1 MKLNY
6 FPESA
11 YLELFDNIGTNQPNY
26 SKKSNDWVSQIFGD
40 RVYSKESRIDVSLPD
55 LNHADGEFMNVV
67 SFYNAMREKLTP
79 KQASNPYLWS
89 WLTHCH
95 YWEYTHERWSKEE
108 MSEDMIKQRFF
119 CSFQTKNPEGNRV
132 GFLRNSISR
141 LWWFGY
147 LTYQDDAKKPYE
159 LTELMLS
166 NSDLCQSVMERN
178 FSMNREVTIGILSAI
193 KEINDD
199 PNMRDVGAVSN
210 GDHYE
215 WRPLCKYINRYGGVV
230 LLDTLDR
237 NEIKKLAYDFLI
249 SYRNRNADY
258 IERANTKP
266 KEDKKV
272 SKPIKDMSLKEF
284 FEANGFK
291 TKDSRPIGCL
301 WVVGEKDALEPFVKE
316 AENAFGVKG
325 SYGVGR
331 TIVNKNGWWTKEQK

>member
-11 YLELFDNIGTNQPNY
+11 YLELFDNIGTNQANY
-26 SKKSNDWVSQIFGD
+26 SKRSNDWVAQIFGD
-40 RVYSKESRIDVSLPD
+40 RPYTKESRIDASLPD
-55 LNHADGEFMNVV
+55 LTHNDSEYMNVV
-67 SFYNAMREKLTP
+67 SFYGAMREKLTP
-79 KQASNPYLWS
+79 KQASNPYLWA

-95 YWEYTHERWSKEE
+95 YWKYTHERWSREE

-166 NSDLCQSVMERN
+166 NSDLCQNVMERN

-199 PNMRDVGAVSN
+199 PNMRDVGAVNN

-215 WRPLCKYINRYGGVV
+215 WRPLCKYINRYGGAV

-237 NEIKKLAYDFLI
+237 NDIKQLSYDFLI
-249 SYRNRNADY
+249 NYRKRNAALF
-258 IERANTKP
+258 ERQAAKENTESGIVKSTNGMTL
-266 KEDKKV
+266 KK
-272 SKPIKDMSLKEF
+272 F
-284 FEANGFK
+284 FESKGFR
-291 TKDSRPIGCL
+291 TIDRRPISCL
-301 WVVGEKDALEPFVKE
+301 WVIGEKDELEPIILE
-316 AENAFGVKG
+316 AKAAFGVNGDFG
-325 SYGVGR
+325 SSKATG
-331 TIVNKNGWWTKEQK
+331 NKNGWWTKEQK

>member
-26 SKKSNDWVSQIFGD
+26 SKKSNDWVAQIFGE
-40 RVYSKESRIDVSLPD
+40 RVYTKESRIDASLPE
-55 LNHADGEFMNVV
+55 LSHADGEYMNVV
-67 SFYNAMREKLTP
+67 SFYSAMREKLTP
-79 KQASNPYLWS
+79 KQASNPYLWA

-95 YWEYTHERWSKEE
+95 YWKYTHERWSKEE

-199 PNMRDVGAVSN
+199 PNMRDVGAVNN

-215 WRPLCKYINRYGGVV
+215 WRPLCKYINRYGGAV

-237 NEIKKLAYDFLI
+237 EDIKKLVYDFLMN
-249 SYRNRNADY
+249 YRKRNAASLDRPV
-258 IERANTKP
+258 IQDKEERKT
-266 KEDKKV
+266 
-272 SKPIKDMSLKEF
+272 SKLIKDVSLKEF
-284 FEANGFK
+284 FESKGFR
-291 TKDSRPIGCL
+291 TIDRRPISCL
-301 WVVGEKDALEPFVKE
+301 WVIGERDELEPFVNE
-316 AENAFGVKG
+316 AKSAFGVKG
-325 SYGVGR
+325 DYGSSKATG
-331 TIVNKNGWWTKEQK
+331 NKNGWWTKEQK